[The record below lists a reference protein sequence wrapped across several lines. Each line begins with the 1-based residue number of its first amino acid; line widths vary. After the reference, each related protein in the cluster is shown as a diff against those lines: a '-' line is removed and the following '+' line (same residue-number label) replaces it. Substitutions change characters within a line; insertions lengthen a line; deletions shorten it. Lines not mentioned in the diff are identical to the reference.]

1 MSLVRCYPIGVISMM
16 DNGAAD
22 EKIICIP
29 TADPSYN
36 TYTDISEL
44 PKHIFEEMSHFFSV
58 YKQLEHKDTVID
70 DVKGKEEAKNIIEAC
85 IENYIEKFCK

>member
-1 MSLVRCYPIGVISMM
+1 
-16 DNGAAD
+16 
-22 EKIICIP
+22 
-29 TADPSYN
+29 
-36 TYTDISEL
+36 
-44 PKHIFEEMSHFFSV
+44 MSHFFSV